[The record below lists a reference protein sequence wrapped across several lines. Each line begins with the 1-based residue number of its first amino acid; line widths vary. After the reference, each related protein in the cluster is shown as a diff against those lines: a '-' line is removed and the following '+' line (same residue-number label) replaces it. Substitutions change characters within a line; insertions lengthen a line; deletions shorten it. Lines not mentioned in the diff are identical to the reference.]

1 MKREILKAKE
11 VRKKLLDGILELS
24 TLVGSTMGPKGR
36 NVLIERKFG
45 YPTITNDGVT
55 IAREVE
61 LSDPYENMGAQ
72 IIMEAAS
79 RTNDSAGD
87 GTTTATVLAAE
98 MIESGIELIDA
109 RHTKRKVY
117 NPVMLKKGMHKAAE
131 QAVKRLGEISKP
143 VETKEDM
150 KNVAT
155 ISSQSEEAGEV
166 ISEAFHTVG
175 SDGAVQ
181 VEDGDKIGYSLE
193 MMEGMRVQGSLYNP
207 FLATDERGRAVLED
221 THVLVTNSVISNFDD
236 LFPILEGLVKNKNNK
251 LVLFCDSVIGNS
263 IKNLIVNK
271 TEGRFVCVPV
281 KIDAT
286 GDRKKDLIED
296 IAIATGATIVGVN
309 TGIAL
314 NEINMDHLGHVKKA
328 IIGKDTVLIGGRA
341 DQAKLA
347 NRIKDIKAAI
357 KTTQLDFDRTLMAE
371 RLAKL
376 SGGVA
381 VVKVG
386 ASSEMELK
394 ELKYRLEDAL
404 NATRAAIEEGVLPGG
419 GLSLLMASRAINID
433 EEANEEIKAG
443 MAIVKHSLERP
454 FKQIVLNAG
463 DIPESILEEINEKGG
478 PNGYNAATGKVED
491 VMKSGIIDPRKVAR
505 LALENAV
512 SVASIFLTTEGAISI
527 KPEKNGK

>member
-1 MKREILKAKE
+1 MKREILKSKQ
-11 VRKKLLDGILELS
+11 VRQKLLDGVLELS
-24 TLVGSTMGPKGR
+24 SLVGATMGPKGR
-36 NVLIERKFG
+36 NILIERKFG

-61 LSDPYENMGAQ
+61 LEDPYENMGAQ

-98 MIESGIELIDA
+98 MIESGLELIDA
-109 RHTKRKVY
+109 RHTNGKVY
-117 NPVMLKKGMHKAAE
+117 NPVMLKKGMHKAAKMASDKLE
-131 QAVKRLGEISKP
+131 EISKKIK
-143 VETKEDM
+143 TKDDM
-150 KNVAT
+150 KNVAS

-166 ISEAFHTVG
+166 IAEAFDKVG

-181 VEDGDKIGYSLE
+181 VEDGDKLGYSLE

-236 LFPILEGLVKNKNNK
+236 LFPILDGLVKNKQTK
-251 LVLFCDSVIGNS
+251 LVLFCDSVIGNT

-271 TEGRFVCVPV
+271 TEGRFICIPIKV
-281 KIDAT
+281 DAT

-296 IAIATGATIVGVN
+296 IAIATGATVVGAN
-309 TGIAL
+309 TGVSL
-314 NEINMDHLGHVKKA
+314 NEITMKHLGFVKKA
-328 IIGKDTVLIGGRA
+328 IVGKDTVLIGGRA
-341 DQAKLA
+341 DEIKLH
-347 NRIKDIKAAI
+347 NRIAELRQSIKN
-357 KTTQLDFDRTLMAE
+357 TTLEFDRELMAE

-381 VVKVG
+381 IVKVG
-386 ASSEMELK
+386 ASSEIELK

-404 NATRAAIEEGVLPGG
+404 NATRAAIEEGIVPGG
-419 GLSLLMASRAINID
+419 GLSLLEASEAIEID
-433 EEANEEIKAG
+433 PDEDEEIKAG
-443 MAIVKHSLERP
+443 MTIVKYSLERP
-454 FKQIVLNAG
+454 FRQIIKNAG
-463 DIPESILEEINEKGG
+463 DIPLSIKEEIKSKGKG
-478 PNGYNAATGKVED
+478 FGYNAAKGEVED
-491 VMKSGIIDPRKVAR
+491 LMKSGIIDPKKVSR

-512 SVASIFLTTEGAISI
+512 SIAGIFLTTEGAISI
-527 KPEKNGK
+527 KPNKNE